1 MVDESSEFT
10 RAHTLS
16 AGRPPSHISSY
27 FPPVTLSPQAAI
39 GHVFPIIDRES
50 KINASAGGGT
60 VPASGPAVEAE
71 GGSFKGG
78 IELRGVR
85 FTYPARPSVVVFK

>member
-1 MVDESSEFT
+1 MKAASSH
-10 RAHTLS
+10 APHTSPL
-16 AGRPPSHISSY
+16 
-27 FPPVTLSPQAAI
+27 VTLFPPQAAI

-50 KINASAGGGT
+50 KINVSAGGGT

-71 GGSFKGG
+71 GGGFKGG